1 MPLPDEFHDLARK
14 VNNWGRW
21 GEDDERGTLNLVTS
35 EVVQRAAAC
44 VQTGR
49 AFSLAIPLSVD
60 GPQTGAIPGR
70 SNPVRTML
78 TVNEP
83 FTGDPTEISI
93 SDDVVFMGLQA
104 ATHWDSLA
112 HVSYGGR
119 KYNGHPASSVSDQ
132 GASHLGID
140 RVGPLVSRGVLLDVA
155 RALGVSRL
163 EPGTGITP
171 EDLDTAERLAGVT
184 VEPGDVVL
192 LRTGHI
198 QLLHEGRR
206 RDYGTPSPGP
216 TMACALW
223 FHDRDV
229 AAVATDNM
237 TFEVYPGE
245 RKDCLFPLHLLDLVE
260 MGMLQGQN
268 FDLEELAVDCAND
281 GVYRFLLEASPEP
294 FVAGLGGP
302 VNPVAVK

>member
-1 MPLPDEFHDLARK
+1 MPLPEEFHDLARK

-21 GEDDERGTLNLVTS
+21 GEDDERGTLNLITP

-44 VQTGR
+44 VRHGR
-49 AFSLAIPLSVD
+49 TFSLAIPLSVD

-83 FTGDPTEISI
+83 FTGDESEVAF

-104 ATHWDSLA
+104 ATHWDSLG
-112 HVSYGGR
+112 HVSYDGR
-119 KYNGHPASSVSDQ
+119 MYNGHPTSSVSEQ
-132 GASHLGID
+132 GAAHLGID

-155 RALGVSRL
+155 RSKGVGRL
-163 EPGTGITP
+163 EGGYGITP
-171 EDLDTAERLAGVT
+171 EDLDAAEGQAGVT
-184 VEPGDVVL
+184 VQPGDVVL
-192 LRTGHI
+192 IRTGQI
-198 QLLHEGRR
+198 QLLHAGRR
-206 RDYGTPSPGP
+206 REYGNPSPGL

-223 FHDRDV
+223 FHDRDI
-229 AAVATDNM
+229 AAVATDSM
-237 TFEVYPGE
+237 TFEPWPPE
-245 RKDCLFPLHLLDLVE
+245 RKDALLALHLLDLVE
-260 MGMLQGQN
+260 MGLLQGQN
-268 FDLEELAVDCAND
+268 FDLEELAGDCAGD
-281 GVYRFLLEASPEP
+281 GMYEFLLEASPEP

>member
-1 MPLPDEFHDLARK
+1 MPLPEEFHDLARK

-21 GEDDERGTLNLVTS
+21 GEDDERGTLNLVTPD
-35 EVVQRAAAC
+35 VVRRAAAC
-44 VQTGR
+44 VRTGTT
-49 AFSLAIPLSVD
+49 FSLAIPLSVD

-78 TVNEP
+78 TVHEP
-83 FTGDPTEISI
+83 FTGDPSEISI

-104 ATHWDSLA
+104 ATHWDSLG
-112 HVSYGGR
+112 HVSYDGR
-119 KYNGHPASSVSDQ
+119 MYNGHPASSVTEH
-132 GASHLGID
+132 GAAHLGID
-140 RVGPLVSRGVLLDVA
+140 RVGTLVSRGVLLDVA
-155 RALGVSRL
+155 RALGVPRL
-163 EPGTGITP
+163 DPGYGITP
-171 EDLDTAERLAGVT
+171 DDLDSAERLAGVA

-206 RDYGTPSPGP
+206 REYGTPSPGP

-245 RKDCLFPLHLLDLVE
+245 RRDCLFPVHLLDLVE

-268 FDLEELAVDCAND
+268 FDLEELAADCEND
-281 GVYRFLLEASPEP
+281 GVYEVLLEASPEP

>member
-1 MPLPDEFHDLARK
+1 MALPEEFHDLARK

-21 GEDDERGTLNLVTS
+21 GEDDERGTLNLVTPD
-35 EVVQRAAAC
+35 VVRRAAAC
-44 VQTGR
+44 VRTGT

-83 FTGDPTEISI
+83 FTGDPSEISI

-104 ATHWDSLA
+104 ATHWDSLG
-112 HVSYGGR
+112 HVSYDGR
-119 KYNGHPASSVSDQ
+119 MYNGHPASSVTEQ
-132 GASHLGID
+132 GAAYLGID
-140 RVGPLVSRGVLLDVA
+140 RVGTFVSRGVLLDVT
-155 RALGVSRL
+155 RALGVPRL
-163 EPGTGITP
+163 DPGYGITP
-171 EDLDTAERLAGVT
+171 GDLDSAERLAGVA
-184 VEPGDVVL
+184 VEPGDVVV

-206 RDYGTPSPGP
+206 REYGTPSPGP

-245 RKDCLFPLHLLDLVE
+245 RKDCLLPVHLLDLVE

-268 FDLEELAVDCAND
+268 FDLEELAADCEND
-281 GVYRFLLEASPEP
+281 GVYEFLLEASPQP